1 MEKQIADLVILN
13 AKQLLTMKPIPPLDD
28 EGEDNPLGLIEDGAV
43 AVKDGKIIAVGK
55 TNDVIKQ
62 IDFGKNT
69 VHIDA
74 NKKVVMPGFVD
85 PHTHVVFKGTRER
98 EFLLRQQGV
107 PYAKIKKEENTTI
120 ISTVRW
126 TRKASYEELLE
137 ITKNHIY
144 KMIDW
149 GTTTLEI
156 KSGYGLNL
164 EEEIKILRI
173 AKYFKEYSPLNIRST
188 LLAAHVVP
196 PEYNMRSEKYVEL
209 VINDIIPIITKNKLA
224 DFNDVWCEKG
234 AFTREQTKKI
244 LRAGSNYG
252 LRPKIHADEI
262 SDAGGAKLAAEVEA
276 ISADHLVHSSEEGLK
291 KMKEAGVVAVLLPI
305 TTYSLGEC
313 TFADGKKMLDMGLT
327 VALGTDYNP
336 GTAMSPSMPLV
347 ISFAVVR
354 LKMDIVNA
362 LYGATLNAAKAI
374 GMEKEVGSL
383 EVGKRANIN
392 VLDIQNYEEI
402 PYRIA
407 ENYVEIVISNGEVLK
422 GEF

>member
-13 AKQLLTMKPIPPLDD
+13 AKQLLTMKSIPPAED
-28 EGEDNPLGLIEDGAV
+28 GEEENPLGLIEDGAV
-43 AVKDGKIIAVGK
+43 AAKDGKIIAVGK

-62 IDFGKNT
+62 IDFGKDT

-98 EFLLRQQGV
+98 EFLLRQQGI
-107 PYAKIKKEENTTI
+107 PYTKIKKEEDTTI

-126 TRKASYEELLE
+126 TRKANFDELLE
-137 ITKNHIY
+137 ITKKHIY

-173 AKYFKEYSPLNIRST
+173 AKHFKEYSPLNVRST
-188 LLAAHVVP
+188 LLAAHIVP

-209 VINDIIPIITKNKLA
+209 IINDIIPIITKNNLA

-234 AFTREQTKKI
+234 AFTREQAKKI
-244 LRAGSNYG
+244 LKAGLNYG

-276 ISADHLVHSSEEGLK
+276 ISADHLVHASDEGLK

-354 LKMDIVNA
+354 LKMDIVSA

-374 GMEKEVGSL
+374 GMENEVGSL

-407 ENYVEIVISNGEVLK
+407 ENYVERVISNGEVLK
-422 GEF
+422 

>member
-1 MEKQIADLVILN
+1 MEKQVADLVILN
-13 AKQLLTMKPIPPLDD
+13 AKQLLTMKPIPPVSD
-28 EGEDNPLGLIEDGAV
+28 EGEENPLGLIEDGAV

-62 IDFGKNT
+62 IEFGKNT

-126 TRKASYEELLE
+126 TRKASFEELLE
-137 ITKNHIY
+137 ITKKHIY

-173 AKYFKEYSPLNIRST
+173 AKYFKEYSPLNVRST

-209 VINDIIPIITKNKLA
+209 IINDIIPIITKNNLA

-234 AFTREQTKKI
+234 AFTREQSKKI
-244 LRAGSNYG
+244 LKAGLNYG

-262 SDAGGAKLAAEVEA
+262 SDAGGAKLAAEVGA
-276 ISADHLVHSSEEGLK
+276 ISADHLVHANDEGLK

-313 TFADGKKMLDMGLT
+313 TFANGKKMLDMGLT

-354 LKMDIVNA
+354 LKMDIVSA

-374 GMEKEVGSL
+374 GMENEVGSL

-407 ENYVEIVISNGEVLK
+407 ENYVERVISNGEVLK
-422 GEF
+422 

>member
-126 TRKASYEELLE
+126 TRKASYEELLD

-209 VINDIIPIITKNKLA
+209 VINDIIPIITKNNLA

-234 AFTREQTKKI
+234 AFTREQAKKI
-244 LRAGSNYG
+244 LKAGFDYG
-252 LRPKIHADEI
+252 LRPKVHADEI

-313 TFADGKKMLDMGLT
+313 TFANGKKMLDMGLT

-354 LKMDIVNA
+354 LKMDIVSA

-407 ENYVEIVISNGEVLK
+407 ENYVERVISNGEVLK
-422 GEF
+422 

>member
-13 AKQLLTMKPIPPLDD
+13 AKQLLTMKPIPPLND
-28 EGEDNPLGLIEDGAV
+28 EGKENPLGIIEDGAV

-85 PHTHVVFKGTRER
+85 PHTHVVFKGTREK

-126 TRKASYEELLE
+126 TRKASFEELLE

-173 AKYFKEYSPLNIRST
+173 AKHFKEYSSLNIRST

-209 VINDIIPIITKNKLA
+209 IINDIIPIITENKLA

-234 AFTREQTKKI
+234 AFTREQSRKI
-244 LRAGSNYG
+244 LNAGLEYG
-252 LRPKIHADEI
+252 LKPKIHADEI
-262 SDAGGAKLAAEVEA
+262 SDAGGAKLAAEVRA
-276 ISADHLVHSSEEGLK
+276 ISADHLVHANDEGLK

-313 TFADGKKMLDMGLT
+313 KFADGKKMLDMGLT

-354 LKMDIVNA
+354 LKMDIVKA

-407 ENYVEIVISNGEVLK
+407 ENYVERVISNGEVLK
-422 GEF
+422 

>member
-28 EGEDNPLGLIEDGAV
+28 EGEENPLGLVEDGAV

-209 VINDIIPIITKNKLA
+209 VINDIIPIITENKLA

-244 LRAGSNYG
+244 LKAGSNYG

-354 LKMDIVNA
+354 LKMDIVSA

-422 GEF
+422 GEL